1 MTNLIIYLYG
11 DICERPNGH
20 QELHIYDLNINYLN
34 TMTYEQYQDKL
45 ATKFLICP
53 KLPVPPV
60 VQTWV

>member
-1 MTNLIIYLYG
+1 MGIY
-11 DICERPNGH
+11 ERPNGH
-20 QELHIYDLNINYLN
+20 QELHIYLNINYLN